1 VERQSLAVDFF
12 KKGWPKNVILIR
24 IHFGNKNNL
33 TVIVLAYDF
42 KYLSSG
48 KTIKTLRHIMQNRP
62 HSYAHACENQKEA
75 PDPLKVKNQKLKLK
89 SKRKHQN
96 G

>member
-33 TVIVLAYDF
+33 MVIVLACDF
-42 KYLSSG
+42 KYLSSA
-48 KTIKTLRHIMQNRP
+48 KTIKTLRNIMQNKP
-62 HSYAHACENQKEA
+62 HSYAHACEA

-89 SKRKHQN
+89 SKRKQQN

>member
-1 VERQSLAVDFF
+1 
-12 KKGWPKNVILIR
+12 
-24 IHFGNKNNL
+24 
-33 TVIVLAYDF
+33 
-42 KYLSSG
+42 
-48 KTIKTLRHIMQNRP
+48 MQNRP

-89 SKRKHQN
+89 SKRKQQN